1 MTFIIESLFAVF
13 KDFHWLVSIDT
24 LLIFFVNYLM
34 FHAAG
39 RVKISWRLL
48 LLGGLLSVVL
58 TPLLPM
64 GFKFLLNP
72 LILFC
77 FSYYKRPD
85 LPWIEPVFNSFY
97 AWGTTNIIIRGLS
110 LIVFPLLLG
119 ADLTSRIPESLTE
132 FICVVVTYPIYLL
145 VHRFIGY
152 EYLQVEEKERLRIH
166 FTPIVIGVSF
176 AFLSYG
182 LLNEFMPYFAS
193 IWPVE
198 VVNNYAK
205 LVVLLATGAFFI
217 VVSYA
222 NQWIKDELFLELKE
236 EQERHFQSLQE
247 SSRHILHLYQELYR
261 DGVPKVVVPKKA
273 KTVLATSQEGDSQNL
288 SEEEVPFSK
297 VMPDIPNLLS
307 QLLRSVIESKYM
319 EFHAV
324 GVDFI
329 MEVPDP
335 ISPSHIDIV
344 DLSAVLTTFLDN
356 ALLRAHGQ
364 ENSLVRLSYYQSGEV
379 QVLSV
384 ETILSQDSAE
394 APHKAYENHLSIN
407 EQLAL
412 RMKSSSIDSNLNT
425 KQLVKKYIE
434 RRFDV

>member
-1 MTFIIESLFAVF
+1 MTSIIESLFAVF

-297 VMPDIPNLLS
+297 VMPDISNLLS

-324 GVDFI
+324 GIDFI

-364 ENSLVRLSYYQSGEV
+364 DNSLVRLSYYQSGEV

-384 ETILSQDSAE
+384 ETTLSQDSAK

-407 EQLAL
+407 EQLEDI
-412 RMKSSSIDSNLNT
+412 M
-425 KQLVKKYIE
+425 E
-434 RRFDV
+434 RYPQSKLSFKNDKFIYRQQFEC

>member
-297 VMPDIPNLLS
+297 VMPDISNLLS

-319 EFHAV
+319 EFNAV
-324 GVDFI
+324 GIDFI

-384 ETILSQDSAE
+384 ETTLSQDSAE

-407 EQLAL
+407 EQLEDI
-412 RMKSSSIDSNLNT
+412 M
-425 KQLVKKYIE
+425 E
-434 RRFDV
+434 RYPQSKLSFKNDKFIYRQQFEC

>member
-1 MTFIIESLFAVF
+1 MTSIIESLFAVF

-273 KTVLATSQEGDSQNL
+273 KTILATSQEGDSQNL

-297 VMPDIPNLLS
+297 VMPDISNLLS

-324 GVDFI
+324 GIDFI
-329 MEVPDP
+329 TEVPDP

-407 EQLAL
+407 EQLEDI
-412 RMKSSSIDSNLNT
+412 M
-425 KQLVKKYIE
+425 E
-434 RRFDV
+434 RYPQSKLSFKNDKFIYRQQFEY

>member
-324 GVDFI
+324 GIDFI

-364 ENSLVRLSYYQSGEV
+364 ENSLVRLSYYQSDEV

-384 ETILSQDSAE
+384 ETTLSQDSAE

-407 EQLAL
+407 EQLEDI
-412 RMKSSSIDSNLNT
+412 M
-425 KQLVKKYIE
+425 E
-434 RRFDV
+434 RYPQSKLSFKNDKFIYRQQFEY

>member
-324 GVDFI
+324 GIDFI

-364 ENSLVRLSYYQSGEV
+364 DNSLVRLSYYQSGEV

-384 ETILSQDSAE
+384 ETTLSQDSAK

-407 EQLAL
+407 EQ
-412 RMKSSSIDSNLNT
+412 
-425 KQLVKKYIE
+425 IE
-434 RRFDV
+434 DIMERYPQSKLSFKNDKFIYRQQFEY

>member
-119 ADLTSRIPESLTE
+119 ADLMSRIPESLTE
-132 FICVVVTYPIYLL
+132 FICVVVTYPLYLL

-236 EQERHFQSLQE
+236 EQDRHFQSLQE

-261 DGVPKVVVPKKA
+261 DGVPKVVVSKKS

-297 VMPDIPNLLS
+297 VMPDISNLLS

-324 GVDFI
+324 GIDFI

-384 ETILSQDSAE
+384 ETTLSQDSAE

-407 EQLAL
+407 EQ
-412 RMKSSSIDSNLNT
+412 
-425 KQLVKKYIE
+425 IE
-434 RRFDV
+434 DIMERYPQSKLSFKNDKFIYRQQFEY

>member
-1 MTFIIESLFAVF
+1 MTSIIESLFAVF

-297 VMPDIPNLLS
+297 VMPDISNLLS

-319 EFHAV
+319 EFNAV
-324 GVDFI
+324 GIDFI
-329 MEVPDP
+329 MEIPDP

-384 ETILSQDSAE
+384 ETTLSQDSAD

-407 EQLAL
+407 EQLEDI
-412 RMKSSSIDSNLNT
+412 M
-425 KQLVKKYIE
+425 E
-434 RRFDV
+434 RYPQSKLSFKNDKFIYRQQFEC

>member
-1 MTFIIESLFAVF
+1 MTSIIESLLAVF
-13 KDFHWLVSIDT
+13 KDFHWLVSIDM

-39 RVKISWRLL
+39 RVKISWWLL

-119 ADLTSRIPESLTE
+119 DDLMSRIPESLTE
-132 FICVVVTYPIYLL
+132 FICVVVTYPLYLL

-297 VMPDIPNLLS
+297 VMPGISNLLS

-324 GVDFI
+324 GIDFI

-384 ETILSQDSAE
+384 ETTLSQDSAE

-407 EQLAL
+407 EQLEDI
-412 RMKSSSIDSNLNT
+412 M
-425 KQLVKKYIE
+425 E
-434 RRFDV
+434 RYPQSKLSFKNDKFIYRQQFEC

>member
-110 LIVFPLLLG
+110 FIVFPLLLG

-297 VMPDIPNLLS
+297 VMPDISNLLS

-324 GVDFI
+324 EIDFI
-329 MEVPDP
+329 MEIPDP

-384 ETILSQDSAE
+384 ETTLSQDSAE

-407 EQLAL
+407 EQLEDI
-412 RMKSSSIDSNLNT
+412 M
-425 KQLVKKYIE
+425 E
-434 RRFDV
+434 RYPQSKLSFKNDKFIYRQQFEC

>member
-1 MTFIIESLFAVF
+1 MTSIIESLLAAF

-119 ADLTSRIPESLTE
+119 DDLMSRIPESLTE
-132 FICVVVTYPIYLL
+132 FICVVVTYPLYLL

-182 LLNEFMPYFAS
+182 LLNDFMPYFAS

-205 LVVLLATGAFFI
+205 LIVLLATGAFFI

-261 DGVPKVVVPKKA
+261 DGVPKVVVPKKV
-273 KTVLATSQEGDSQNL
+273 KTVLATSQEGDTQNL
-288 SEEEVPFSK
+288 SDEEVPFSK
-297 VMPDIPNLLS
+297 VMPDISNLLS

-324 GVDFI
+324 GIDFI

-384 ETILSQDSAE
+384 ETTLSQDSAE
-394 APHKAYENHLSIN
+394 APHEAYESHLSIN
-407 EQLAL
+407 EQLEDI
-412 RMKSSSIDSNLNT
+412 M
-425 KQLVKKYIE
+425 E
-434 RRFDV
+434 RYPQSKLSFTNDKFIYRQQFEY

>member
-34 FHAAG
+34 FHTAG

-297 VMPDIPNLLS
+297 VMPDISNLLS

-324 GVDFI
+324 GIDFI

-364 ENSLVRLSYYQSGEV
+364 DNSLVRLSYYQSGEV

-384 ETILSQDSAE
+384 ETTLSQDSAK

-407 EQLAL
+407 EQ
-412 RMKSSSIDSNLNT
+412 
-425 KQLVKKYIE
+425 IE
-434 RRFDV
+434 DIMERYPQSKLSFKNDKFIYRQQFEY

>member
-1 MTFIIESLFAVF
+1 MTSIIESLLAVF

-58 TPLLPM
+58 IPLLPM

-119 ADLTSRIPESLTE
+119 ADLMSRIPESLTE
-132 FICVVVTYPIYLL
+132 FICVVVTYPLYLL

-182 LLNEFMPYFAS
+182 FLNDFMPYFAS

-205 LVVLLATGAFFI
+205 LIVLLATGAFFI

-247 SSRHILHLYQELYR
+247 SSRHILYLYQELYR

-273 KTVLATSQEGDSQNL
+273 KTVLATSQEGDTQNL
-288 SEEEVPFSK
+288 SDEEVPFSK
-297 VMPDIPNLLS
+297 VMPDISNLLS

-329 MEVPDP
+329 MEVPDS
-335 ISPSHIDIV
+335 ISPVHIDVV

-364 ENSLVRLSYYQSGEV
+364 ENSLVRMSYYQRGEV

-384 ETILSQDSAE
+384 ETTLSQDSAE
-394 APHKAYENHLSIN
+394 APHEAYESHLSIN
-407 EQLAL
+407 EQLEDI
-412 RMKSSSIDSNLNT
+412 M
-425 KQLVKKYIE
+425 E
-434 RRFDV
+434 RYPQSKLSFKNDKFIYRQQFEY

>member
-132 FICVVVTYPIYLL
+132 FTCVVVTYPIYLL

-205 LVVLLATGAFFI
+205 LVVLLAIGAFFI

-261 DGVPKVVVPKKA
+261 DGVPKVVVSKKA

-297 VMPDIPNLLS
+297 VMPDISNLLS

-324 GVDFI
+324 GIDFI

-356 ALLRAHGQ
+356 ALLRAHDQ

-384 ETILSQDSAE
+384 ETTLSQDSAE

-407 EQLAL
+407 EQ
-412 RMKSSSIDSNLNT
+412 
-425 KQLVKKYIE
+425 IE
-434 RRFDV
+434 DIMERYPQSKLSFKNDKFIYRQQFEY

>member
-1 MTFIIESLFAVF
+1 MTSIIESLLAAF

-39 RVKISWRLL
+39 RVKISWWLL

-77 FSYYKRPD
+77 FSYYKRSD

-119 ADLTSRIPESLTE
+119 DDLMSRIPESLTE
-132 FICVVVTYPIYLL
+132 FICVVVTYPLYLL

-205 LVVLLATGAFFI
+205 LAVLLATGAFFI

-288 SEEEVPFSK
+288 SEVEVPFSK
-297 VMPDIPNLLS
+297 VMPDISNLLS

-324 GVDFI
+324 GIDFI

-335 ISPSHIDIV
+335 ISPTHIDIV

-384 ETILSQDSAE
+384 ETTLSQDSAE

-407 EQLAL
+407 EQLEDI
-412 RMKSSSIDSNLNT
+412 M
-425 KQLVKKYIE
+425 E
-434 RRFDV
+434 RYPQSKLSFKNDKFIYRQQFEY

>member
-297 VMPDIPNLLS
+297 VMPDISNLLS

-324 GVDFI
+324 GIDFI

-384 ETILSQDSAE
+384 ETTLSQDSAE

-407 EQLAL
+407 EQLEDI
-412 RMKSSSIDSNLNT
+412 M
-425 KQLVKKYIE
+425 E
-434 RRFDV
+434 RYPQSKLSFKNDQFIYRQQFEY

>member
-297 VMPDIPNLLS
+297 VMPDISNLLS

-324 GVDFI
+324 GIDFI

-364 ENSLVRLSYYQSGEV
+364 DNSLVRLSYYQSGEV

-384 ETILSQDSAE
+384 ETTLSQDSAE

-407 EQLAL
+407 EQ
-412 RMKSSSIDSNLNT
+412 
-425 KQLVKKYIE
+425 IE
-434 RRFDV
+434 DIMERYPQSKLSFKNDKFIYRQQFEY

>member
-1 MTFIIESLFAVF
+1 MTSIIESLFAVF

-297 VMPDIPNLLS
+297 VMPDISNLLS

-324 GVDFI
+324 GIDFI

-364 ENSLVRLSYYQSGEV
+364 DNSLVRLSYYQSGEV

-384 ETILSQDSAE
+384 ETTLSQDSAE

-407 EQLAL
+407 EQLEDI
-412 RMKSSSIDSNLNT
+412 M
-425 KQLVKKYIE
+425 E
-434 RRFDV
+434 RYPQSKLSFKNDQFIYRQQFEC

>member
-39 RVKISWRLL
+39 RVKISWWLL
-48 LLGGLLSVVL
+48 LLGGLLSVVV

-119 ADLTSRIPESLTE
+119 ADLMSRIPESLTE
-132 FICVVVTYPIYLL
+132 FICVVVTYPLYLL

-236 EQERHFQSLQE
+236 EQDRHFQSLQE

-324 GVDFI
+324 GIDFI

-384 ETILSQDSAE
+384 ETTLSQDSAE

-407 EQLAL
+407 EQLEDI
-412 RMKSSSIDSNLNT
+412 M
-425 KQLVKKYIE
+425 E
-434 RRFDV
+434 RYPQSKLSFKNDKFIYRQQFEC

>member
-1 MTFIIESLFAVF
+1 MTSIIESLLAVF

-39 RVKISWRLL
+39 RVKISWWLL

-58 TPLLPM
+58 IPFLPM

-297 VMPDIPNLLS
+297 VMPDISNLLS

-324 GVDFI
+324 GIDFI

-364 ENSLVRLSYYQSGEV
+364 DNSLVRLSYYQSGEV

-384 ETILSQDSAE
+384 ETTLSQDSAK

-407 EQLAL
+407 EQ
-412 RMKSSSIDSNLNT
+412 
-425 KQLVKKYIE
+425 IE
-434 RRFDV
+434 DIMERYPQSKLSFKNDKFIYRQQFEY

>member
-39 RVKISWRLL
+39 RVKISWWLL

-97 AWGTTNIIIRGLS
+97 SWGTTNIIIRGLS

-119 ADLTSRIPESLTE
+119 ADLMSRIPESLTE
-132 FICVVVTYPIYLL
+132 FICVVVIYPLYFL
-145 VHRFIGY
+145 VHCFIGY
-152 EYLQVEEKERLRIH
+152 EYLQVEEKESLRIH

-297 VMPDIPNLLS
+297 VMPDISNLLS

-324 GVDFI
+324 GIDFI

-384 ETILSQDSAE
+384 ETTLSQDSAE

-407 EQLAL
+407 EQLEDI
-412 RMKSSSIDSNLNT
+412 M
-425 KQLVKKYIE
+425 E
-434 RRFDV
+434 RYPQSKLSFKNDKFIYRQQFEC

>member
-119 ADLTSRIPESLTE
+119 DDLMSRIPESLTE
-132 FICVVVTYPIYLL
+132 FICVVVTYPLYLL

-205 LVVLLATGAFFI
+205 LAVLLATGAFFI

-297 VMPDIPNLLS
+297 VMPDISNLLS

-384 ETILSQDSAE
+384 ETTLSQDSAE

-407 EQLAL
+407 EQLEDI
-412 RMKSSSIDSNLNT
+412 M
-425 KQLVKKYIE
+425 E
-434 RRFDV
+434 RYPQSKLSFKNDKFIYRQQFEY

>member
-58 TPLLPM
+58 TPPLPM

-297 VMPDIPNLLS
+297 VMPDISNLLS

-324 GVDFI
+324 GIDFI

-384 ETILSQDSAE
+384 ETTLSQDSAE

-407 EQLAL
+407 EQLEDI
-412 RMKSSSIDSNLNT
+412 M
-425 KQLVKKYIE
+425 E
-434 RRFDV
+434 RYPQSKLSFKNDKFIYRQQFEC

>member
-1 MTFIIESLFAVF
+1 MTSIIELLLAVF
-13 KDFHWLVSIDT
+13 KDFHWLVSIDM

-39 RVKISWRLL
+39 RVKISWWLL

-119 ADLTSRIPESLTE
+119 DDLMSRIPESLTE
-132 FICVVVTYPIYLL
+132 FICVIVTYPLYLL

-182 LLNEFMPYFAS
+182 LLNDFMPYFAS

-205 LVVLLATGAFFI
+205 LIVLLATGAFFI

-297 VMPDIPNLLS
+297 VMPDISNLLS

-324 GVDFI
+324 GIDFI

-384 ETILSQDSAE
+384 ETTLSQDSAK

-407 EQLAL
+407 EQ
-412 RMKSSSIDSNLNT
+412 
-425 KQLVKKYIE
+425 IE
-434 RRFDV
+434 DIMERYPQSKLSFKNDKFIYRQQFEY

>member
-1 MTFIIESLFAVF
+1 MTSIIESLLAVF
-13 KDFHWLVSIDT
+13 KDFHWLVSIDM

-297 VMPDIPNLLS
+297 VMPDISNLLS

-324 GVDFI
+324 EIDFI
-329 MEVPDP
+329 MEIPDP

-384 ETILSQDSAE
+384 ETTLSQDSAE

-407 EQLAL
+407 EQLEDI
-412 RMKSSSIDSNLNT
+412 M
-425 KQLVKKYIE
+425 E
-434 RRFDV
+434 RYPQSKLSFKNDKFIYRQQFEY

>member
-182 LLNEFMPYFAS
+182 LLNEFMPYFTS

-297 VMPDIPNLLS
+297 VMPDISNLLS

-324 GVDFI
+324 GIDFI
-329 MEVPDP
+329 MEIPDP

-384 ETILSQDSAE
+384 ETTLSQDSAE

-407 EQLAL
+407 EQ
-412 RMKSSSIDSNLNT
+412 
-425 KQLVKKYIE
+425 IE
-434 RRFDV
+434 DIMERYPQSKLSFKNDKFIYRQQFEY

>member
-39 RVKISWRLL
+39 RVKISWWLL
-48 LLGGLLSVVL
+48 LLGGLLSVVV

-297 VMPDIPNLLS
+297 VMPDISNLLS

-324 GVDFI
+324 GIDFI

-384 ETILSQDSAE
+384 ETTLSQDSAE

-407 EQLAL
+407 EQLEDI
-412 RMKSSSIDSNLNT
+412 M
-425 KQLVKKYIE
+425 E
-434 RRFDV
+434 RYPQSKLSFKNDKFIYRQQFEY

>member
-119 ADLTSRIPESLTE
+119 ADLMSRIPESLTE
-132 FICVVVTYPIYLL
+132 FICVVVTYPLYLL

-297 VMPDIPNLLS
+297 VMPDISNLLS

-324 GVDFI
+324 GIDFI

-364 ENSLVRLSYYQSGEV
+364 DNSLVRLSYYQSGEV

-384 ETILSQDSAE
+384 ETTLSQDSAK

-407 EQLAL
+407 EQ
-412 RMKSSSIDSNLNT
+412 
-425 KQLVKKYIE
+425 IE
-434 RRFDV
+434 DIMERYPQSKLSFKNDKFIYRQQFEY

>member
-64 GFKFLLNP
+64 GFKFSLNP

-297 VMPDIPNLLS
+297 VMPDISNLLS

-324 GVDFI
+324 GIDFI

-335 ISPSHIDIV
+335 ISPAHIDIV

-364 ENSLVRLSYYQSGEV
+364 DNSLVRLSYYQSGEV

-384 ETILSQDSAE
+384 ETTLSQDSAK

-407 EQLAL
+407 EQ
-412 RMKSSSIDSNLNT
+412 
-425 KQLVKKYIE
+425 IE
-434 RRFDV
+434 DIMERYPQSKLSFKNDKFIYRQQFEY

>member
-1 MTFIIESLFAVF
+1 M
-13 KDFHWLVSIDT
+13 
-24 LLIFFVNYLM
+24 
-34 FHAAG
+34 
-39 RVKISWRLL
+39 
-48 LLGGLLSVVL
+48 
-58 TPLLPM
+58 
-64 GFKFLLNP
+64 
-72 LILFC
+72 
-77 FSYYKRPD
+77 
-85 LPWIEPVFNSFY
+85 
-97 AWGTTNIIIRGLS
+97 
-110 LIVFPLLLG
+110 
-119 ADLTSRIPESLTE
+119 SRIPESLTE
-132 FICVVVTYPIYLL
+132 FICVVVTYPLYLL

-182 LLNEFMPYFAS
+182 LLNDFMPYFAS

-205 LVVLLATGAFFI
+205 LIVLLATGAFFI

-222 NQWIKDELFLELKE
+222 NQWIKELKG

-273 KTVLATSQEGDSQNL
+273 KTVLATSQEGDTQNL
-288 SEEEVPFSK
+288 SDEEVPFSK
-297 VMPDIPNLLS
+297 VMPDISNLLS

-335 ISPSHIDIV
+335 ISPVHIDVV

-364 ENSLVRLSYYQSGEV
+364 ENSLVRMSYYQRGEV

-384 ETILSQDSAE
+384 ETTLSQDSAE
-394 APHKAYENHLSIN
+394 APHEAYESHLSIN
-407 EQLAL
+407 EQLEDI
-412 RMKSSSIDSNLNT
+412 M
-425 KQLVKKYIE
+425 E
-434 RRFDV
+434 RYPQSKLSFKNDKFIYRQQFEY

>member
-1 MTFIIESLFAVF
+1 MTSIIESLLAAF

-297 VMPDIPNLLS
+297 VMPDISNLLS

-319 EFHAV
+319 EFNAV
-324 GVDFI
+324 GIDFI

-344 DLSAVLTTFLDN
+344 DLSAVLMTFLDN

-384 ETILSQDSAE
+384 ETTLSQDSAD

-407 EQLAL
+407 EQLEDI
-412 RMKSSSIDSNLNT
+412 M
-425 KQLVKKYIE
+425 E
-434 RRFDV
+434 RYPQSKLSFKNDKFIYRQQFEC

>member
-1 MTFIIESLFAVF
+1 MTSIIESLFAVF

-297 VMPDIPNLLS
+297 VMPDISNLLS

-324 GVDFI
+324 GIDFI
-329 MEVPDP
+329 MEIPDP

-356 ALLRAHGQ
+356 ALLIAHGQ

-407 EQLAL
+407 EQLEDI
-412 RMKSSSIDSNLNT
+412 M
-425 KQLVKKYIE
+425 E
-434 RRFDV
+434 RYPQSKLSFKNEKFIYRQQFEY

>member
-1 MTFIIESLFAVF
+1 
-13 KDFHWLVSIDT
+13 
-24 LLIFFVNYLM
+24 M

-297 VMPDIPNLLS
+297 VMPDISNLLS

-324 GVDFI
+324 GIDFI
-329 MEVPDP
+329 MEIPDP

-384 ETILSQDSAE
+384 ETTLSQDSAE

-407 EQLAL
+407 EQ
-412 RMKSSSIDSNLNT
+412 
-425 KQLVKKYIE
+425 IE
-434 RRFDV
+434 DIMERYPQSKLSFKNDKFIYRQQFEY

>member
-1 MTFIIESLFAVF
+1 MTSIIESLFAVF

-64 GFKFLLNP
+64 GFKSLLNP

-297 VMPDIPNLLS
+297 VMPDISNLLS

-324 GVDFI
+324 GIDFI

-364 ENSLVRLSYYQSGEV
+364 DNSLVRLSYYQSGEV

-384 ETILSQDSAE
+384 ETTLSQDSAK

-407 EQLAL
+407 EQ
-412 RMKSSSIDSNLNT
+412 
-425 KQLVKKYIE
+425 IE
-434 RRFDV
+434 DIMERYPQSKLSFKNDKFIYRQQFEY

>member
-297 VMPDIPNLLS
+297 VMPDISNLLS

-324 GVDFI
+324 GIDFI

-384 ETILSQDSAE
+384 GTTLSQDSAE

-407 EQLAL
+407 EQ
-412 RMKSSSIDSNLNT
+412 
-425 KQLVKKYIE
+425 IE
-434 RRFDV
+434 DIMERYPQSKLSFKNDKFIYRQQFEY

>member
-1 MTFIIESLFAVF
+1 MTSIIESLFAVF

-77 FSYYKRPD
+77 FNYYKRPD

-297 VMPDIPNLLS
+297 VMPDISNLLS

-324 GVDFI
+324 GIAFI

-384 ETILSQDSAE
+384 ETTLSQDSAE

-407 EQLAL
+407 EQLEDI
-412 RMKSSSIDSNLNT
+412 M
-425 KQLVKKYIE
+425 E
-434 RRFDV
+434 RYPQSKLSFKNDQFIYRQQFEC

>member
-64 GFKFLLNP
+64 GFRFLLNP

-182 LLNEFMPYFAS
+182 LLNEFMPYFTS

-297 VMPDIPNLLS
+297 VMPDISNLLS

-324 GVDFI
+324 GIDFI
-329 MEVPDP
+329 MEIPDP

-384 ETILSQDSAE
+384 ETTLSQDSAE

-407 EQLAL
+407 EQLEDI
-412 RMKSSSIDSNLNT
+412 M
-425 KQLVKKYIE
+425 E
-434 RRFDV
+434 RYPQSKLSFKNDKFIYRQQFEY

>member
-297 VMPDIPNLLS
+297 VMPDISNLLS

-324 GVDFI
+324 GIDFI
-329 MEVPDP
+329 MEIPDP

-384 ETILSQDSAE
+384 ETTLSQDSAE

-407 EQLAL
+407 EQLEDI
-412 RMKSSSIDSNLNT
+412 M
-425 KQLVKKYIE
+425 E
-434 RRFDV
+434 RYPQSKLSFKNDKFIYRQQFEY

>member
-1 MTFIIESLFAVF
+1 MTSIIESLFAVF

-97 AWGTTNIIIRGLS
+97 SWGTTNIIIRGLS

-119 ADLTSRIPESLTE
+119 ADLMSRIPESLTE
-132 FICVVVTYPIYLL
+132 FICVVVTYPLYFL
-145 VHRFIGY
+145 VHCFIGY
-152 EYLQVEEKERLRIH
+152 EYLQVEEKESLRIH

-297 VMPDIPNLLS
+297 VMPDISNLLS

-324 GVDFI
+324 GIDFI

-364 ENSLVRLSYYQSGEV
+364 DNSLVRLSYYQSGEV

-384 ETILSQDSAE
+384 ETTLSQDSAK

-407 EQLAL
+407 EQ
-412 RMKSSSIDSNLNT
+412 
-425 KQLVKKYIE
+425 IE
-434 RRFDV
+434 DIMERYPQSKLSFKNDKFIYRQQFEY